1 IVESLGVSL
10 ALCAM
15 LSNFVRTIGHRPTI
29 ISKGVTVSPFVRYRN
44 IVVCKNKI
52 GDELLDFVTAGP
64 KLRKWYGAGERPVD
78 GGEEQE
84 PDEPDTMSDVVLVTD
99 ADSPIGEQV
108 VLQLILA
115 RQQLRL
121 LVRDLAA
128 AKTAYGPYATPLPT
142 DAGTSLRALRGVKCL
157 VLLGRPV
164 RGLIEAAKAARVKHV
179 VLLSSAPAAALTKS
193 SAFSLGGFSLTG
205 GAGSSAARELRELGD
220 SSAEAALK
228 ASGLPYSVVQVYGL
242 QDSGRSGSGAD
253 GVVLEQ
259 QQQVAVG
266 KAAGS
271 NGSGSGSAVSREAV
285 AALLSGL
292 VDAVPSRG
300 RTLQAAGSRQAAA
313 LSPTSSPQR
322 QQEALVSALQGI
334 VEDS

>member
-1 IVESLGVSL
+1 
-10 ALCAM
+10 M
-15 LSNFVRTIGHRPTI
+15 LSNIVRTNGHRPAI
-29 ISKGVTVSPFVRYRN
+29 SSKGVTISPFARCRTFV
-44 IVVCKNKI
+44 ICKNKI

-84 PDEPDTMSDVVLVTD
+84 PEEPDTTSDVVLVTD

-121 LVRDLAA
+121 LVRDIAA

-142 DAGTSLRALRGVKCL
+142 DAGTSPRALRGVKCL

-179 VLLSSAPAAALTKS
+179 VLLSSASAAASTKS
-193 SAFSLGGFSLTG
+193 GAFSLGGFSLVG
-205 GAGSSAARELRELGD
+205 GAGGSAARELRELGD

-242 QDSGRSGSGAD
+242 QDSGRSGGGAG
-253 GVVLEQ
+253 GVVLEQQ

-266 KAAGS
+266 KAAGNS
-271 NGSGSGSAVSREAV
+271 SSGSGSAVSREAV

-300 RTLQAAGSRQAAA
+300 RTFQATGSRQAAA